1 MVVLVVVV
9 VKEWEM
15 PEQWCPSMRQAEHEE
30 RMEACRRSRDGA
42 FRGPSGGLRG
52 AFGGPLPLFLCHID
66 ALMFG
71 CIDLLSP
78 ESPPLAPS
86 PPVRS
91 LPLRHFTDLTLAE
104 FLTRFHTPPNS
115 CTVSFHHSDAHY

>member
-1 MVVLVVVV
+1 MGGGGGVGGMVVVVV

-52 AFGGPLPLFLCHID
+52 A
-66 ALMFG
+66 
-71 CIDLLSP
+71 
-78 ESPPLAPS
+78 PPT
-86 PPVRS
+86 VS
-91 LPLRHFTDLTLAE
+91 LPYRCADV
-104 FLTRFHTPPNS
+104 R
-115 CTVSFHHSDAHY
+115 VY